1 MTFSR
6 SRPDG
11 RSRRGRPALTI
22 LAGLIIAVGLA
33 ACESMKPTPQQL
45 LVEDAWA
52 ACQNDGRIPNQVKL
66 IRVDTDGRYWIS
78 GDAGSFGFADTQA
91 CMDEK
96 VRTIRR

>member
-1 MTFSR
+1 MGSSR
-6 SRPDG
+6 RRLDR
-11 RSRRGRPALTI
+11 RSRRGHLTLTI
-22 LAGLIIAVGLA
+22 LAGLIIAVGFA

-52 ACQNDGRIPNQVKL
+52 ACQKDGRIPNQVKL
-66 IRVDTDGRYWIS
+66 TRIDTDGRYWIS

-96 VRTIRR
+96 VRTMRR